1 MNICKHFGVC
11 GGCQFLDI
19 PYAQQLEQKQK
30 DLQGLLKK
38 FWAGPVPITPAPQT
52 EFYRNK
58 IELCFCRQP
67 VWKEPFNKKFR
78 RDPNEPLEFETALG
92 FKLKGRW
99 DRGFNLQ
106 ECIIFEPYLPRLL
119 EAVRVWATQ
128 NNIEYYDQRNHS
140 GVLRGIMLRHCKNT
154 GEVMLVLYAAAES
167 FDKKS
172 FVSAVEDVLPQ
183 ADILLAVNASV
194 ADAMLIEKPEV
205 LKGRSAVCETIKTD
219 GGQREI
225 KFTLSAQSF
234 FQTNTFAAQNMY
246 QRVRDA
252 VKKLSPH
259 TVYDLYG
266 GAGSFSLVC
275 ADAAQKFFC
284 VESAPQAVAD
294 GRANAE
300 LNGVRNVNFVCAKTE
315 DFLKTQKISAH
326 NSLIILDPP
335 RGGLHIDAEAA
346 VAKSGVK
353 NIIYI
358 SCNPLTLARD
368 LEELTKNYAV
378 KNCAAFDF
386 FPHTKHVE
394 TMVEL
399 ELKAG

>member
-1 MNICKHFGVC
+1 MTICKHFGVC

-19 PYAQQLEQKQK
+19 HYARQLEQKQK
-30 DLQGLLKK
+30 DLQGLLKR
-38 FWAGPVPITPAPQT
+38 FWQGGISIAPAPRT

-58 IELCFCRQP
+58 IELSFCRQP

-99 DRGFNLQ
+99 DRGFTL
-106 ECIIFEPYLPRLL
+106 EDCIIFEPYLPSLL
-119 EAVRVWATQ
+119 AFIRAWAAQ
-128 NNIEYYDQRNHS
+128 NNIEYYDQRKHS
-140 GVLRGIMLRHCKNT
+140 GTLRGIMLRQAKNT
-154 GEVMLVLYAAAES
+154 GEIMLVLYAAAES
-167 FDKKS
+167 FEKKS
-172 FVSAVEDVLPQ
+172 FVSAVEEILPQ
-183 ADILLAVNASV
+183 ANILLAINTSA
-194 ADAMLIEKPEV
+194 ADAMLIEKLEV
-205 LKGRSAVCETIKTD
+205 LKGKSAICETIKTD

-246 QRVRDA
+246 QKVRDA
-252 VKKLSPH
+252 VRKINPH

-266 GAGSFSLVC
+266 GAGSFSLIC
-275 ADAAQKFFC
+275 ADAAQKIFC
-284 VESAPQAVAD
+284 VESVPQAVED
-294 GRANAE
+294 GRANA
-300 LNGVRNVNFVCAKTE
+300 LANNIDNVNFICAKTE
-315 DFLKTQKISAH
+315 DFLKNQKISAY

-346 VAKSGVK
+346 VAASGVK

-368 LEELTKNYAV
+368 LEELAKKYEV
-378 KNCAAFDF
+378 KNCEAFDF

-399 ELKAG
+399 ELK

>member
-1 MNICKHFGVC
+1 MKTCKHFGVC

-19 PYAQQLEQKQK
+19 PYAQQIAQKQK
-30 DLQGLLKK
+30 DLQGLLKR
-38 FWAGPVPITPAPQT
+38 FWAGSIAITPAPQA

-58 IELCFCRQP
+58 IELAFCRQP
-67 VWKEPFNKKFR
+67 VWVEPFNKKFKR
-78 RDPNEPLEFETALG
+78 NPDEPLQFETALG

-99 DRGFNLQ
+99 DRGFNLK
-106 ECIIFEPYLPRLL
+106 ECIIFEPYLPQLL
-119 EAVRVWATQ
+119 EAVRAWAAQ
-128 NNIEYYDQRNHS
+128 NNIEYYDQRKHS
-140 GVLRGIMLRHCKNT
+140 GTLRGLMLRQAKNT
-154 GEVMLVLYAAAES
+154 GEIMLVLYAAADS

-172 FVSAVEDVLPQ
+172 FVAAVQEILPQ
-183 ADILLAVNASV
+183 ANILLAVNTSV
-194 ADAMLIEKPEV
+194 ADAMLIEKLEV
-205 LKGRSAVCETIKTD
+205 LKGQNSICETIKTD

-225 KFTLSAQSF
+225 KFSLSAQSF
-234 FQTNTFAAQNMY
+234 FQTNTFAAQQMY
-246 QRVRDA
+246 QRVRNA
-252 VKKLSPH
+252 VKKLNPH

-266 GAGSFSLVC
+266 GAGSFSLIC

-284 VESAPQAVAD
+284 VESVPQAVAD
-294 GRANAE
+294 GRANA
-300 LNGVRNVNFVCAKTE
+300 LANGVDNVNFICAKTE
-315 DFLKTQKISAH
+315 DFLKTQKISAN

-368 LEELTKNYAV
+368 LEELAKNYAI
-378 KNCAAFDF
+378 KNCEAFDF
-386 FPHTKHVE
+386 FPHTKHIE

-399 ELKAG
+399 ELK